1 MLSLQASSL
10 TVYKYTFIVA
20 LFVAEIMIFFRL
32 AKRNRFPVRILL
44 CLAGHLVLAWVYPI
58 SSYDALSSSLM
69 FGCFFV
75 VTVLLTK
82 FCYGQIGR
90 AHV

>member
-32 AKRNRFPVRILL
+32 AKKEQVSRPHFAVPGRTSCFGVGLSHKLL
-44 CLAGHLVLAWVYPI
+44 
-58 SSYDALSSSLM
+58 
-69 FGCFFV
+69 
-75 VTVLLTK
+75 
-82 FCYGQIGR
+82 
-90 AHV
+90 